1 MSSVRTSIRVVLV
14 DDHKMMRDGL
24 RMILDE
30 ESDIDVVG
38 EAADGRAA
46 LELAAE
52 LQPAVV
58 IMDLAMQGMNGIE
71 ATRAIIEQR
80 PGTKVVVLST
90 HSDKRY
96 VLNALSAGASAYVL
110 KDAASDDLLRAV
122 RTVEQGLTYLSSE
135 IAGVVVQRCLGN
147 AGPEKASAY
156 GVLGNREREVL
167 QLLAEGRTSKEIG
180 AQLGITVHTVETHR
194 RNISKKV
201 DLHSV
206 AELTKYAVREGLT
219 SLEP

>member
-1 MSSVRTSIRVVLV
+1 MSASRSIRVVLV

-24 RMILDE
+24 RMILE
-30 ESDIDVVG
+30 GQPEIDVVG
-38 EAADGRAA
+38 EAADGRSA
-46 LELAAE
+46 LQLVAKLE
-52 LQPAVV
+52 PAVV
-58 IMDLAMQGMNGIE
+58 IMDVAMEGMNGIE
-71 ATRAIIEQR
+71 ATRAVIESR
-80 PGTKVVVLST
+80 PATKVVVLST

-96 VLNALSAGASAYVL
+96 VLNALQAGASAYVL

-122 RTVEQGLTYLSSE
+122 RTVHQGLTYLSSE
-135 IAGVVVQRCLGN
+135 IAGVVVARCLSEE
-147 AGPEKASAY
+147 GPDKSSAY
-156 GVLGNREREVL
+156 GVLGKREREVL
-167 QLLAEGRTSKEIG
+167 QLIAEGRTSKEVG

-201 DLHSV
+201 ELHSV